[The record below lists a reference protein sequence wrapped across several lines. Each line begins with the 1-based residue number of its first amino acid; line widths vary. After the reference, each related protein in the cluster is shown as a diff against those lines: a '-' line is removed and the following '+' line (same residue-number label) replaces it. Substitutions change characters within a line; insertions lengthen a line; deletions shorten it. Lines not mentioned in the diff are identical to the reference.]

1 MRSLAQTFYLDSEFG
16 IDQELPRAGFTLE
29 NRFVYD
35 AVAKD
40 IKAMA
45 QQGLV
50 EIVDEQVSSSDAE
63 PLVER
68 LRFRRLR

>member
-1 MRSLAQTFYLDSEFG
+1 VRSLAQTFYMDSEFG
-16 IDQELPRAGFTLE
+16 VDQELPRAGFTLE
-29 NRFVYD
+29 NPFVYD

-40 IKAMA
+40 MKAMA
-45 QQGLV
+45 DQGLV
-50 EIVDEQVSSSDAE
+50 EIVDERVSASRQE